1 MIYSLD
7 EAVGKQAL
15 PHVLPVG
22 MQSGTRLIKRNWQYL
37 INLHMHLP
45 SDPAML
51 LLRIYPEN
59 ISPITQNYTCQGY
72 LLQHC
77 L

>member
-15 PHVLPVG
+15 PHVLLVG

-45 SDPAML
+45 SDPA
-51 LLRIYPEN
+51 
-59 ISPITQNYTCQGY
+59 ITSKN
-72 LLQHC
+72 LP
-77 L
+77 